1 MVARIS
7 TSGALTKSL
16 SYNEQKV
23 QHGVA
28 ELIHAGNYLKEP
40 DQMNFYEK
48 KERFTRRNEL
58 NSNSQTNT
66 FHAKLSFDP
75 TEDLAN
81 EQMAR
86 IAIRYMEGLEMGEQ
100 PYLVY
105 RHTDTDVPHFHI
117 ISTMIREDGSRIRDF
132 NIGVARSEP
141 TRKQIEEEFGLIR
154 AEIQGQKVNHRQH
167 LPVNQT
173 ITHGEQPTL
182 KAIQDAVLQVTN
194 DYNYTSVEE
203 LNAILRD
210 YNIKADPGGP
220 DSNTH
225 HHKGLHY
232 RLLDENGNGI
242 GTPIKASSLH
252 TKPTLR
258 FLENKFDQNQL
269 SREDMMADLKI
280 KLDLAL
286 LQSPENLEI
295 FVTLL
300 EKEDIHLQTWKS
312 GETATIQLTY
322 VDHASKAAVNAKE
335 LGEEYN
341 AIGLFKRFGLQGT
354 THQHV
359 KNLSAEL
366 APSGELSFPPGPDLH
381 PIPDAKSTTLKTEN
395 SPHPDGASNTQSTS
409 QHPKEAP
416 KPDEELKKGKQ
427 QSRGF
432 H

>member
-40 DQMNFYEK
+40 EQMNFYEK

-58 NSNSQTNT
+58 NSNSETNT

-75 TEDLAN
+75 TEDLSN

-86 IAIRYMEGLEMGEQ
+86 IAVRYMEGLEMGEQ

-105 RHTDTDVPHFHI
+105 RHTDMDVPHFHI

-132 NIGVARSEP
+132 NIGVVRSEP
-141 TRKQIEEEFGLIR
+141 TRKQIEEEFGLVR
-154 AEIQGQKVNHRQH
+154 AEIQGQKAEHRQH
-167 LPVNQT
+167 LPVNQN
-173 ITHGEQPTL
+173 IIHGEQPTL
-182 KAIQDAVLQVTN
+182 KAIQDVVVQVTN
-194 DYNYTSVEE
+194 EYNYTSVEE
-203 LNAILRD
+203 LNAILREF
-210 YNIKADPGGP
+210 NIKADPGGP

-232 RLLDENGNGI
+232 RLLDEHGNGI

-258 FLENKFDQNQL
+258 FLENKFEQNQL
-269 SREDMMADLKI
+269 GREDLMAELKT
-280 KLDLAL
+280 KLDVSL
-286 LQSPENLEI
+286 LQSPENLETFI
-295 FVTLL
+295 NLL
-300 EKEDIHLQTWKS
+300 EKEDVHLRTWRSEDKS
-312 GETATIQLTY
+312 TIQLTY
-322 VDHASKAAVNAKE
+322 VDHASKVAVNARE

-341 AIGLFKRFGLQGT
+341 AIGLFKQFGLQGT

-359 KNLSAEL
+359 QNLPAEL
-366 APSGELSFPPGPDLH
+366 TPSRDLSTPPGPD
-381 PIPDAKSTTLKTEN
+381 PQSNSDAKPTTLKTE
-395 SPHPDGASNTQSTS
+395 SSSHPDSPSTTQSTS
-409 QHPKEAP
+409 EYATEAP
-416 KPDEELKKGKQ
+416 KPDEELKKGNQ
-427 QSRGF
+427 QTRRF